1 MSIESGN
8 PKDVP
13 DLFITVGQPEKHG
26 SGLDA
31 YVSYNIV
38 TKVDHFFHV
47 VLLDY
52 V

>member
-13 DLFITVGQPEKHG
+13 DILISVNQPEKHG

-31 YVSYNIV
+31 YVSYNII
-38 TKVDHFFHV
+38 TKVK
-47 VLLDY
+47 
-52 V
+52 